1 LKRCFLQPAKTP
13 TLEMIRDA
21 GLVVTVG
28 CSIEEA
34 CPKPMIVQMQNKL
47 IGWHIDDLRQ
57 SLQ

>member
-1 LKRCFLQPAKTP
+1 
-13 TLEMIRDA
+13 MIRDA

-34 CPKPMIVQMQNKL
+34 CLKPMIVQMENKL

-57 SLQ
+57 SLR